1 MAYYG
6 EDEHVLGIVRD
17 KDNPDLWKPFKD
29 EDTALQHDIDDVIF
43 GETLTECQATLDAR
57 YPPSDPLLTRVSRES
72 AGTYRRGSYV
82 RETYMRVTQLD
93 DQFYDGDD
101 NLEVLALA
109 KKLGSVRCRL
119 DHDARSKGDVDW
131 PAEGCSIT
139 VKGGNWNARIR
150 EVRYNPKGVL
160 RARKAAA
167 TRAKNS
173 AVKCEDIGHAT
184 WAMRQLVREYIGSLS
199 YESTDKY
206 YSRYSV
212 CWTFLETI
220 KYFVFVFGKHSYRQH
235 PAFRE
240 LKKKWKS
247 REARS
252 RKAFYKRGGCSDVQ
266 ARFCNFMDAE
276 IRIRNGK
283 LRSDNKKDWQP
294 TREFPEFDEYSQ
306 ANYAKVLRA
315 RDKEEARKAKKA
327 AGRSKK
333 TRAAPR
339 RKGKGTKTRR
349 RAHAKV

>member
-1 MAYYG
+1 MGYYD
-6 EDEHVLGIVRD
+6 EDETCVGIVRD
-17 KDNPDLWKPFKD
+17 KDNPDYWRSFKD
-29 EDTALQHDIDDVIF
+29 EETALEYDIHDVIF
-43 GETLTECQATLDAR
+43 GETLTDCQAALDVR
-57 YPPSDPLLTRVSRES
+57 YPPSDPRLTRVVRES
-72 AGTYRRGSYV
+72 QGTYERGSYV
-82 RETYMRVTQLD
+82 RRTRLRVSPLD

-109 KKLGSVRCRL
+109 KKLGAVRCKL
-119 DHDARSKGDVDW
+119 DYDPAREGGFDW
-131 PAEGCSIT
+131 AAEGCSLQ
-139 VKGGNWNARIR
+139 VRGGNWHARIK

-167 TRAKNS
+167 TRAKNA
-173 AVKCEDIGHAT
+173 AVKCQDISHAT

-199 YESTDKY
+199 YESNDRY

-240 LKKKWKS
+240 LKQKWKA

-252 RKAFYKRGGCSDVQ
+252 RKAFYKSGGYSDTQ

-283 LRSDNKKDWQP
+283 LRSDDKKDWQP
-294 TREFPEFDEYSQ
+294 THEFPEFDEYSQ

-333 TRAAPR
+333 TRAPAR
-339 RKGKGTKTRR
+339 RKGKGTKARR